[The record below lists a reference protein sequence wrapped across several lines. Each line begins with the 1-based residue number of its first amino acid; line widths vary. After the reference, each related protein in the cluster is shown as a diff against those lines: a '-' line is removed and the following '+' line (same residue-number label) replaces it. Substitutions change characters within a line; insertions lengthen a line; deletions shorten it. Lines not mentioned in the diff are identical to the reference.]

1 MTYYANASEEG
12 TLSQLRY
19 QLDQIDPDTDYGN
32 WIKAL
37 MVIFHETNGSDAGLA
52 LADEWS
58 SRGRK
63 YRNFRDIEYRW
74 NHFDISYPNPVRMGT
89 LVRMAKG

>member
-1 MTYYANASEEG
+1 MNYHAHTSEEG
-12 TLSQLRY
+12 TLSQLRD
-19 QLDQIDPDTDYGN
+19 QLDQIDPDINYCD

-37 MVIFHETNGSDAGLA
+37 MVIFYETKGSDAGLA

-63 YRNFRDIEYRW
+63 YRNFREIEYRW
-74 NHFDISYPNPVRMGT
+74 NHFDISYKKPVRMGT
-89 LVRMAKG
+89 LIRMAKG